1 MKLSPND
8 ATAIFAYGYNEAQ
21 RLDDDGIHVN
31 DDDIHHHEESLP
43 LHRVLH
49 ALLDTKSHSPD
60 HSYEICVILAGMIKC
75 GCDPHL
81 PNVRMETALQL
92 SAKVDGV
99 VFSYMIRREIVSEL
113 KSTTHSAI
121 IGEIADQVKLG
132 FFGEEVE
139 VSPRRGKSDKEIVND
154 EGKAEQDSAAT
165 TEGSGDFVSRAEF
178 DKLKTDIKASRR
190 KFGKI
195 LMMFSRLIELNDTSN
210 STSTNKLPPTEKQS
224 SSEPNT
230 VEITSISNKSN
241 EEDHEDSGKAESKLE
256 EKPSLKTDSN
266 KRPSSAKRYT
276 DNHEDYREFGNSE
289 GEFQFSTE
297 SSSDGLSDDLMMS
310 DSD

>member
-1 MKLSPND
+1 MRAFVAKYFVEANYFYLQFLLVDFVLLSALPVMGTEYEMSQDFVPLHALVLTRDFKLFDNIPIDECCQGSTFLQYLCAVGLVSCGEVMKLSQND

-121 IGEIADQVKLG
+121 IGEIADQVKQG

-190 KFGKI
+190 
-195 LMMFSRLIELNDTSN
+195 
-210 STSTNKLPPTEKQS
+210 
-224 SSEPNT
+224 
-230 VEITSISNKSN
+230 
-241 EEDHEDSGKAESKLE
+241 
-256 EKPSLKTDSN
+256 
-266 KRPSSAKRYT
+266 
-276 DNHEDYREFGNSE
+276 
-289 GEFQFSTE
+289 
-297 SSSDGLSDDLMMS
+297 
-310 DSD
+310 

>member
-1 MKLSPND
+1 MYEPSQND
-8 ATAIFAYGYNEAQ
+8 ASAIFAYGYNEAQ
-21 RLDDDGIHVN
+21 RPDDDGIHVN

-49 ALLDTKSHSPD
+49 ALLDTISHSPD

-121 IGEIADQVKLG
+121 IGEIADQVKQG

-165 TEGSGDFVSRAEF
+165 TEGSGDFVSRVEF
-178 DKLKTDIKASRR
+178 DNLKRHKSEQNKVWQSINDV
-190 KFGKI
+190 F
-195 LMMFSRLIELNDTSN
+195 RLIELNDTSN
-210 STSTNKLPPTEKQS
+210 SSSTSVVPPAEKHR
-224 SSEPNT
+224 SSEPNI
-230 VEITSISNKSN
+230 VESISNSHGYD
-241 EEDHEDSGKAESKLE
+241 EQDHGGSGQYSQKQRKNPLSKLI
-256 EKPSLKTDSN
+256 LRSN
-266 KRPSSAKRYT
+266 QVPQQNTLTITRITANLGTTTKVNFT
-276 DNHEDYREFGNSE
+276 
-289 GEFQFSTE
+289 
-297 SSSDGLSDDLMMS
+297 
-310 DSD
+310 